1 MPLITPFQNWR
12 VRTKLIFATVPL
24 IAIATMTAA
33 WTVHLREAADLEAK
47 LKQRALSL
55 STQIMAERKYY
66 TSVVLP
72 RAAELGG
79 SVGEDYQH
87 IPGRFPLPATF
98 VREVS
103 EMTAIARQG
112 YTTNLISPWPINKN
126 KGVKDQFQREAFTY
140 LLEKPNGIYY
150 RADTVAGMPVM
161 RFITADRVSV
171 QSCADCHNT
180 HPRSPKH
187 DFKLNDVMGGLEIVI
202 PTDQYLKEGRRD
214 VAMLLAASGGLSL
227 LIMGIVAWGARQ
239 AILQPLAK
247 LTKRLQKSLR
257 AENGGSFLS
266 GSAGYTDSSNEMTRF
281 ERACLDMQAVI
292 AKQQRQLQ
300 SAAAPIEQRV
310 EDHIAALL
318 EAEERL
324 QRAVDHG
331 KDAIFYLDKLGV
343 VRWANRRAMEL
354 TARLMTDLVGHPF
367 MTVLSPQSAT
377 LAKARLAAVQRGET
391 VPPAVE
397 FEVVRPTGGSAR
409 IEATVASVQE
419 NGKLVGRLLVAR
431 ELTRPASSTPE

>member
-12 VRTKLIFATVPL
+12 VRTKLIFATIPL
-24 IAIATMTAA
+24 IAIVTMTAA
-33 WTVHLREAADLEAK
+33 WVIHLREAADLEAK

-55 STQIMAERKYY
+55 STQIMADRKYY
-66 TSVVLP
+66 TSVIIP
-72 RAAELGG
+72 RAIELGG
-79 SVGEDYQH
+79 SLGNDYQH
-87 IPGRFPLPATF
+87 VPGQFPLPATF

-103 EMTAIARQG
+103 ALTAIARQG
-112 YTTNLISPWPINKN
+112 YTASLISPWPINKD
-126 KGVKDQFQREAFTY
+126 KGAKDQFQREAFTY
-140 LLEKPNGIYY
+140 LLENPVGIYY
-150 RADTVAGMPVM
+150 RSDTIAGMPVM

-171 QSCADCHNT
+171 QSCADCHNA

-187 DFKLNDVMGGLEIVI
+187 DFKLNDVMGGLEIII
-202 PTDQYLKEGRRD
+202 PTDEYLKQDRRD
-214 VAMLLAASGGLSL
+214 IALMLAASGGFSL
-227 LIMGIVAWGARQ
+227 LVMGIVAWGARQ
-239 AILQPLAK
+239 AILLPLAK
-247 LTKRLQKSLR
+247 LTERLKKNLR
-257 AENGGSFLS
+257 AEDGRLYMVGPAEYAGSN
-266 GSAGYTDSSNEMTRF
+266 NEMARF
-281 ERACLDMQAVI
+281 ERACMEMQALL
-292 AKQQRQLQ
+292 AKQDRQLRL
-300 SAAAPIEQRV
+300 AAKPIEEGA

-324 QRAVDHG
+324 QRVVDHG

-343 VRWANRRAMEL
+343 VRWANRRAIEL

-397 FEVVRPTGGSAR
+397 FEVVRPTGGSVR
-409 IEATVASVQE
+409 IEATAASVQE

-431 ELTRPASSTPE
+431 ELIRPASSAPE